1 MCHNGVVVDT
11 SSVDPAA
18 RDRFQDGEDMICFSL
33 LIWWTFYGG
42 RDRTLYYFVVI
53 VIWSAVVVSGWVAA
67 A

>member
-42 RDRTLYYFVVI
+42 ETERFIILLLLLFGVL
-53 VIWSAVVVSGWVAA
+53 
-67 A
+67 